1 MTKRPPVAKRR
12 KLAMSE
18 LVMGVGWSYAVT
30 EPEGED
36 EIRVKYGL
44 TEDDMARLKEQ
55 IGARLE
61 GWAERLGYAD
71 HWD

>member
-1 MTKRPPVAKRR
+1 MGKQPPAQRR

-18 LVMGVGWSYAVT
+18 LVMGVAWSFAVT

-36 EIRVKYGL
+36 GIRVKYGL
-44 TEDDMARLKEQ
+44 TEDDMARLKDQ